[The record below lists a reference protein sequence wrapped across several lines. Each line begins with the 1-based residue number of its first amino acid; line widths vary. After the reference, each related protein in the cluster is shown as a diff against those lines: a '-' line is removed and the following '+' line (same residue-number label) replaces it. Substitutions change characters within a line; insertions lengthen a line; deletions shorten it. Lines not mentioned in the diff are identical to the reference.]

1 MGRCKIEM
9 KRIENKTTRQV
20 TFCKRRAGLVKKAR
34 ELSLLC
40 DADVALIVFSPSG
53 RLFEYAGSRDMQEII
68 RAYFAAGSSGSTLRT
83 QSKLEAELSKLK
95 EEANILKNDKRIRRG
110 DVHALEALSEEEL
123 GSLETEVEAKLVKI
137 RSLQKQIRELQFR
150 EQLKKVRERERER
163 EREMIPDRPSVQE
176 EDLQRQNERLR
187 QEIQELEHDSE
198 QFELDE
204 SLRAF
209 SSYFNVNSE
218 PSDSFLELRLDNICK
233 Y

>member
-150 EQLKKVRERERER
+150 EQLKK
-163 EREMIPDRPSVQE
+163 E